1 MAHIFAKDRAD
12 TGQGSARYRWKMAYI
27 PGRDRADA
35 EKTCEKLCSEAGKPL
50 PGIGTGAAFQTV
62 YKKWQ
67 HGKNFFNLIKKEAE
81 PFIHSLSLSRLP
93 PSDLPH
99 DKRRMVHAMTS
110 MKFRLLFS
118 RGNIGGF
125 LKGRTRAESSILL
138 MM

>member
-1 MAHIFAKDRAD
+1 MAHILAK
-12 TGQGSARYRWKMAYI
+12 
-27 PGRDRADA
+27 DRADA

-138 MM
+138 MI

>member
-12 TGQGSARYRWKMAYI
+12 TGQGSARYRRKMAYI

-35 EKTCEKLCSEAGKPL
+35 KKTCEKLCSETGKPL

-110 MKFRLLFS
+110 MKL
-118 RGNIGGF
+118 
-125 LKGRTRAESSILL
+125 
-138 MM
+138 